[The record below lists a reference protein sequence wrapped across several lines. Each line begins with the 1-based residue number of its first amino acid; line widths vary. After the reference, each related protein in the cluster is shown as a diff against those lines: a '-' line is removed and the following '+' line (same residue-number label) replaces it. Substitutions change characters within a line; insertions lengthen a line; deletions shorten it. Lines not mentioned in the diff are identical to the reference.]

1 MKRFLLLVALTFAC
15 SSLWAQ
21 EVVRQVT
28 PATPDSIPADSIA
41 VDDDDEP
48 NVIGAKPTPR
58 HKKGEAN
65 ILGAPI
71 YYDSEGR
78 AIGTGE
84 PATRT
89 VMLPHGD
96 AVLHPVEIDNFNH
109 FFFELEG
116 IFKYHNAAAGF
127 NFTYLPR
134 KVGIYGSALFNDRK
148 QYFSLGAALRL
159 SSATCRTD
167 WQLYGGATFSNTLG
181 VEAGLRI
188 AETSR
193 DERRVAWRSASM
205 GWALFNGHS
214 YFTMGISLEL
224 SAIVGLGLLS
234 GTLWWW

>member
-1 MKRFLLLVALTFAC
+1 MKRFFLLVTLTLAWG
-15 SSLWAQ
+15 SLWAQ
-21 EVVRQVT
+21 NVT
-28 PATPDSIPADSIA
+28 PATPDSIPTDSIA

-48 NVIGAKPTPR
+48 NVIGAKPAP
-58 HKKGEAN
+58 HHEKGEAN

-116 IFKYHNAAAGF
+116 IFKYHNTAAGF

-134 KVGIYGSALFNDRK
+134 RVGVYGSALFNDRK

-167 WQLYGGATFSNTLG
+167 WQLYGGATFSHTLG
-181 VEAGLRI
+181 VEAGLRV

-193 DERRVAWRSASM
+193 NEGRFAWRSASM

-214 YFTMGISLEL
+214 YFTMGISLEVTAL
-224 SAIVGLGLLS
+224 MGLLF
-234 GTLWWW
+234 WWW